1 MPLQPCGGWTQHAL
15 FNPWSVFQLA
25 HAHTRHAH
33 SHDHH
38 DTIFTQCFLLLSWNW
53 IDFPF
58 FLLSFDCFDF
68 LGLFSSICFGRNAL
82 AASSLVGRS
91 IFICSYSLTW
101 LQMMV
106 QRLARPP
113 SSNCSNP
120 FEQAQRCWSCFSSR
134 SIFPHSD
141 TNRDTHTH
149 TVSNF
154 STSSPAQFFPQNFLS
169 LARAAKP
176 ALSLRKSVVVV
187 VVLRFC

>member
-25 HAHTRHAH
+25 HAHAH

-38 DTIFTQCFLLLSWNW
+38 DTIFTHCFLLLSWNW

-91 IFICSYSLTW
+91 IFICFVL
-101 LQMMV
+101 V
-106 QRLARPP
+106 DLA
-113 SSNCSNP
+113 
-120 FEQAQRCWSCFSSR
+120 
-134 SIFPHSD
+134 SD
-141 TNRDTHTH
+141 DGSETGAT
-149 TVSNF
+149 
-154 STSSPAQFFPQNFLS
+154 
-169 LARAAKP
+169 
-176 ALSLRKSVVVV
+176 SVVK
-187 VVLRFC
+187 LF